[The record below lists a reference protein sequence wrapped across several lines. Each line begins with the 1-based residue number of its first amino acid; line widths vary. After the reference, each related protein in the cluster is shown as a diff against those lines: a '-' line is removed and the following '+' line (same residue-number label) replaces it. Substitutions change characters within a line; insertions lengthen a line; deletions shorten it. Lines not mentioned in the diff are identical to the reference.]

1 MCVSRWIKR
10 SLIGTWFLQILQNLE
25 KDCSRLCPGIRRKKR
40 HIQKPSGLRQSP
52 FILPSSWCVSSSS
65 HLFFSFPIYRYHN
78 NSYSHPLPWQGAPR
92 PSLVTLLGFN
102 FGICASP
109 ALPTRAPW
117 IPWQPTLRKR
127 YTMATTTATNTTQQ
141 ELKLTHS
148 LLSWACRTTGISCT
162 AGLFP
167 GLWVMTRRLQGTGQG
182 CWARWGQM
190 WGSIW

>member
-1 MCVSRWIKR
+1 MILDFSRYCKIWRKIALGCAQELGERRDTSR
-10 SLIGTWFLQILQNLE
+10 SPLGSDRAPL
-25 KDCSRLCPGIRRKKR
+25 
-40 HIQKPSGLRQSP
+40 
-52 FILPSSWCVSSSS
+52 
-65 HLFFSFPIYRYHN
+65 SFPALGVADPPLTCFSLFPSTDTITTPTLTLYHARV
-78 NSYSHPLPWQGAPR
+78 LPVAWMVAL

-148 LLSWACRTTGISCT
+148 LLSSACRTTGISCT
-162 AGLFP
+162 AGLF
-167 GLWVMTRRLQGTGQG
+167 L
-182 CWARWGQM
+182 AF
-190 WGSIW
+190 GS